1 MPTITNV
8 QTVATIQDL
17 TQICDTCR
25 QAEVPIEVRGYWSDG
40 DGGGG
45 LFRWSPGDT
54 AADDMGMVIAPATA
68 GNNPGRW
75 RRITSDSTVNVRWFG
90 ARADNT
96 TDDHDRIQKALD
108 TKKNVFLPA
117 GYYLIRSPLILKIH
131 GQQLSG
137 CSPCDTTHN
146 PLDASTAEDLKKTKT
161 VIIVDAG
168 CDGIQNTSSLGSQ
181 LTVSNLHIVS
191 TIADATNG
199 WTGINLSI
207 GTFNKALTGRDCK
220 VLGVAIWNFR
230 YGVSIGSSDPANI
243 EPNAWGWRL
252 QDVKTISCAVG
263 FRINGMGK
271 IGWAAQSIM
280 DSCSALLNYGSYW
293 IDAGVDARGCHQIG
307 GDVQYNNCRFE
318 GYQRNF
324 VLESG
329 YATLVKPALE
339 SAYTCII
346 SATSDSRLTIVG
358 GYGTIAADTTRTC
371 FMLKVYKA
379 PDAPRDLMGNI
390 SLTDFDLTDNLW
402 FNTGTSMKLKALAS
416 LDEPADV
423 RITGLTIRKMAPQFD
438 TPAKIFDV
446 GTAANPRYTPL
457 VVAFAGGPDD
467 ANYYKS
473 FRYVANQPD
482 LSGSSSANMTRL
494 NDSPF

>member
-1 MPTITNV
+1 MPTPMNV

-17 TQICDTCR
+17 KLVADADR
-25 QAEVPIEVRGYWSDG
+25 HADVPIDVRGYWSDG

-45 LFRWSPGDT
+45 LFRWLPGDAT
-54 AADDMGMVIAPATA
+54 ADDMGMVIAPDSSGT
-68 GNNPGRW
+68 NPGRW
-75 RRITSDSTVNVRWFG
+75 HRITDDSTINVRWFG
-90 ARADNT
+90 AKADNT

-108 TKKNVFLPA
+108 TKKNVFMPA
-117 GYYLIRSPLILKIH
+117 GYYLIRSPLILKIY
-131 GQQLSG
+131 GQHLSG
-137 CSPCDTTHN
+137 CSPCDTSQN
-146 PLDASTAEDLKKTKT
+146 PLDANAVENLRKTKT

-181 LTVSNLHIVS
+181 LTVSNLHVVS
-191 TIADATNG
+191 TTVAASNG
-199 WTGINLSI
+199 WTGVNLSI
-207 GTFNKALTGRDCK
+207 GTFNNALTGRDCK

-230 YGVSIGSSDPANI
+230 YGVSIGSSDPANTA
-243 EPNAWGWRL
+243 PYAWGWRL
-252 QDVKTISCAVG
+252 QDVKTSSCAVG

-280 DSCSALLNYGSYW
+280 DSCSAVLNYNSYW
-293 IDAGVDARGCHQIG
+293 ITAGVDARGCHQIG

-324 VLESG
+324 ALESG

-339 SAYTCII
+339 SAYTCLV
-346 SATSDSRLTIVG
+346 SATSDSRLTIIG
-358 GYGTIAADTTRTC
+358 GYGAIAPDTTLTC

-390 SLTDFDLTDNLW
+390 SLTDFDFTDYQW
-402 FNTGTSMKLKALAS
+402 FNTGTSMKMKALAS
-416 LDEPADV
+416 LDEQADV

-438 TPAKIFDV
+438 IPAKIFDI
-446 GTAANPRYTPL
+446 GTTANPRYTPL

-482 LSGSSSANMTRL
+482 LSGNSSGSMTRL